1 MGSDSTPGGT
11 SPDGALPR
19 SDPHRRR
26 AEQDPRHGGRTSTVH
41 DGDTSSTARDERDS
55 AVPATRPA
63 ADTGPRRH
71 PDTGS
76 GRPTD
81 TGRGHRSGLWDR
93 LRGRNADEQRRPDPW
108 RVEGMPQDSARTPN
122 RRPRGGGYWWWL
134 LAFLVINWIVVSVA
148 MAPPSRT
155 EVSYTFFSQ
164 QLNAGNV
171 QTVTSTADAIQGA
184 FTKPVG
190 YPPGAPDATQVAL
203 FTTQRPSFATDDLF
217 GTLAAKG
224 VTVNAIPPDA
234 PPPLWQQVVV
244 GFGPTLLFVGLLL
257 WFLRRRS
264 SGRGWWARRA
274 RRVRPIPGGALP
286 ARRRAAHDIRRR
298 RRHRRGRAR
307 GERDRRVPPRPA
319 ALHPAR
325 RADPARRAALRP
337 ARHGQD
343 SARQGGGR

>member
-1 MGSDSTPGGT
+1 M
-11 SPDGALPR
+11 
-19 SDPHRRR
+19 
-26 AEQDPRHGGRTSTVH
+26 
-41 DGDTSSTARDERDS
+41 
-55 AVPATRPA
+55 PATRPA

-134 LAFLVINWIVVSVA
+134 LAFLVINWIVASVA

-224 VTVNAIPPDA
+224 VTINAIPPDA

-264 SGRGWWARRA
+264 SG
-274 RRVRPIPGGALP
+274 PGGGLGGLGGFG
-286 ARRRAAHDIRRR
+286 RSRAALTGPTP
-298 RRHRRGRAR
+298 GRAR
-307 GERDRRVPPRPA
+307 HSPTSPGSTRSSTR
-319 ALHPAR
+319 
-325 RADPARRAALRP
+325 
-337 ARHGQD
+337 
-343 SARQGGGR
+343 